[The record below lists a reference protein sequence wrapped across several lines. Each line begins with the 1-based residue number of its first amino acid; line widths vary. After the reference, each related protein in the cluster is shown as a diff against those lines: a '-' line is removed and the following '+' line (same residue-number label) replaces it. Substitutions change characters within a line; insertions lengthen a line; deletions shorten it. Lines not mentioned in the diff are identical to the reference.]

1 MGEHLASGG
10 HDGGAGVL
18 FNEVGGSGCMALNTC
33 RGGVGGAAGVESA
46 CLWECVC
53 VWGGVGGGGDSR
65 LRCMFHRVRGGGAEV
80 GGAASLGG
88 LIRSLFI
95 GPQPQRS
102 VCLSACMMEGI
113 KS

>member
-1 MGEHLASGG
+1 MGEHLASEGHGG
-10 HDGGAGVL
+10 SAGVL
-18 FNEVGGSGCMALNTC
+18 FNEVGGSGCTALNTS
-33 RGGVGGAAGVESA
+33 GGVGGAAGVESV
-46 CLWECVC
+46 CLWV
-53 VWGGVGGGGDSR
+53 
-65 LRCMFHRVRGGGAEV
+65 LAAEV
-80 GGAASLGG
+80 TAGCMLGEGRRREVDGAVSLGG

>member
-1 MGEHLASGG
+1 MFVCA
-10 HDGGAGVL
+10 
-18 FNEVGGSGCMALNTC
+18 FVGGC
-33 RGGVGGAAGVESA
+33 
-46 CLWECVC
+46 
-53 VWGGVGGGGDSR
+53 VGGGGDSR
-65 LRCMFHRVRGGGAEV
+65 LCCMFHRVRGGGEEAD
-80 GGAASLGG
+80 GAVSLGG